1 MVLLVV
7 SKVPSRSAAKK
18 RRAPSKAPSPL
29 PLWGS
34 ASLPL
39 RLPYAARF
47 KHSPKGGAGRGLC
60 LFFIQLKYECRGTN
74 RNDRTVLQAD
84 AVLVTKYLVHVEG
97 ACA

>member
-18 RRAPSKAPSPL
+18 RTAPSPL
-29 PLWGS
+29 PLLGS

-39 RLPYAARF
+39 RRPYAVRF

-60 LFFIQLKYECRGTN
+60 LFFIQFKDERRSTDCD
-74 RNDRTVLQAD
+74 DRTVLQTD
-84 AVLVTKYLVHVEG
+84 AVLVAEYLIHVEG

>member
-18 RRAPSKAPSPL
+18 RRAPSPL

-60 LFFIQLKYECRGTN
+60 LFFIQFKDECRSTN
-74 RNDRTVLQAD
+74 RDDRTVLQAD
-84 AVLVTKYLVHVEG
+84 AILVTEYLIHVEG